1 MKLKLLIKYEYRKRL
16 IIVKLENDINDI
28 DEMNKS
34 NNINK
39 TKSEKNE
46 TQKNTNNLLQT
57 LSTRSYLEQTVTD
70 VVMQGMTE
78 LAKIRPDN
86 PLEFL
91 GNYILSKSKSNK

>member
-1 MKLKLLIKYEYRKRL
+1 
-16 IIVKLENDINDI
+16 
-28 DEMNKS
+28 MNKS
-34 NNINK
+34 NNMNK
-39 TKSEKNE
+39 TKSEKYE
-46 TQKNTNNLLQT
+46 KNTNSLLQT

-78 LAKIRPDN
+78 LAKVRPEN